1 MMLTCKYILIIIV
14 LQRYINKQKG
24 GINLLGLTKKQ
35 TEILDKMRKLDPYKM
50 ALLCNTAE
58 VLSLVQEREKEE
70 KKKLI

>member
-1 MMLTCKYILIIIV
+1 MLTCKYILIIIV

>member
-35 TEILDKMRKLDPYKM
+35 AEILDKMRKLDPYKM